1 MSEINRKQLIKTAD
15 DMTDVMGLKPAID
28 TELETA
34 DLQAAIIESAK
45 DISPDDVFEA
55 TTVKTLTALGCL
67 KSVEV
72 PKEKEAVSKKKKQDD
87 ADAAEAAAVEKRAAA
102 KAAADAKPL
111 KRPGK
116 KGKDE
121 PEAAPASRRREPAK
135 ASAPAAAAP
144 KKEKTEKSAYGHRA
158 NTSAGAIDKA
168 ISGLKKAKTYAEI
181 ATLAGCDE
189 KRVIGHVRH
198 LIKNELVKLVVKEGT
213 VALG

>member
-1 MSEINRKQLIKTAD
+1 
-15 DMTDVMGLKPAID
+15 MTDVMGLIPPIN

-45 DISPDDVFEA
+45 DISPDDVFESS
-55 TTVKTLTALGCL
+55 TVKILTALGCL
-67 KSVEV
+67 KSAEV
-72 PKEKEAVSKKKKQDD
+72 PKEKEAVSRKKKQED
-87 ADAAEAAAVEKRAAA
+87 ADAAEAAAAEKRAVA
-102 KAAADAKPL
+102 KAAEDAKPL

-116 KGKDE
+116 KGKEE
-121 PEAAPASRRREPAK
+121 PEAAPATGRRREPEK
-135 ASAPAAAAP
+135 ASAPVPTPAP
-144 KKEKTEKSAYGHRA
+144 KKEKSEKSIYGHRA
-158 NTSAGAIDKA
+158 NTDAGAIDKA

-189 KRVIGHVRH
+189 KRVIGHIRH